1 MSIVLHQV
9 EVFDVETSK
18 EEILDI
24 LSNFYDEDF
33 CGNNGTDYNWIETD
47 EGGYNSNQ
55 QYVLATIRE
64 SDIVRP
70 LDIIQKYFDMWL
82 GRDNYY
88 DATNIDITSYG
99 SLLIV
104 SVVATHDD

>member
-9 EVFDVETSK
+9 EVFDVETSR
-18 EEILDI
+18 EEILDV

-33 CGNNGTDYNWIETD
+33 CGNNGAEYNWVETD
-47 EGGYNSNQ
+47 EGGYGSNQ
-55 QYVLATIRE
+55 QYVLDTIKN

-70 LDIIQKYFDMWL
+70 LDIIQKYFDMWF

-88 DATNIDITSYG
+88 DATNIDITAYR
-99 SLLIV
+99 SLIIV
-104 SVVATHDD
+104 SVVATHND